1 MKKKLSVVI
10 MLIFMLALSGCMDM
24 RYGVELAKDG
34 SGKVYVVA
42 AMDKEVLEDPDM
54 ASSNPA
60 EGVKNLAEHKGVTVQ
75 ENYEYK
81 QGDTTYVGARAEA
94 SFANLAEIN
103 EKRQLLSDPEDEEEN
118 NDLDLSKMVTE
129 EKGLITTT
137 WNIKVDTSDFA
148 MDEESKEMLDFI
160 NMTFELKLPGKII
173 EHNADVQNEN
183 LLAWDMK
190 NFGPNGKN
198 IEAKVSFYNTGAIA
212 GLIGGGLAVVILLI
226 VFMRRNK
233 QGGAEETAASVADA
247 AAAEVTAAEAGTMET
262 ATDSVT
268 MASVSSETEVQL
280 AAGETAA
287 ETTPAQS
294 SASETEI
301 SADQPD
307 VTPLEEQKTVD
318 TDSTDNN

>member
-103 EKRQLLSDPEDEEEN
+103 EKRQLLSDTEDEEEN

-212 GLIGGGLAVVILLI
+212 GLIGL
-226 VFMRRNK
+226 
-233 QGGAEETAASVADA
+233 
-247 AAAEVTAAEAGTMET
+247 
-262 ATDSVT
+262 
-268 MASVSSETEVQL
+268 TESCDRYL
-280 AAGETAA
+280 RH
-287 ETTPAQS
+287 
-294 SASETEI
+294 
-301 SADQPD
+301 
-307 VTPLEEQKTVD
+307 
-318 TDSTDNN
+318 